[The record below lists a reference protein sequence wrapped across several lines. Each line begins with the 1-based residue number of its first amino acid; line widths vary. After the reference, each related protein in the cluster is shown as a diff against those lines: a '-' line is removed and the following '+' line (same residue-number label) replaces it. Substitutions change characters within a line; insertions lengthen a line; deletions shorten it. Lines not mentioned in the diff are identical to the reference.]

1 MAWHLNLGIDKRVLR
16 NTDPTERD
24 AELFKFNM
32 LGLMII
38 LVALIAFGSS
48 IVYLLLISHNLVL
61 SACLG
66 LLIGLMVFN
75 LYRLMLVTS
84 INAYHT
90 ELGEF
95 QSDHERL
102 FKHIGPAQAAGLDE
116 ETIQELVLQ
125 RISAL
130 RSLALEDKG
139 YRHDNAQMATFLIK
153 LLILAL
159 FALVFATGLEL
170 FVFRNQLNGA
180 FEAIRQVYAAR
191 PDSWIIQ
198 GALRPP
204 DAGGFFLIECQ
215 SVLFA
220 IDVLKLGLGP
230 VKILIDLAVV
240 GIFVI
245 PLILTY
251 RSYELIDSAYVREQ
265 ALQEMGISYYHYL
278 KTQAFCHQISTQSAS
293 EDLHARLNK
302 STAPA

>member
-16 NTDPTERD
+16 NTNPAQRD
-24 AELFKFNM
+24 TELFKFNM

-48 IVYLLLISHNLVL
+48 VVYLLLISHRLIL
-61 SACLG
+61 SLCLG

-75 LYRLMLVTS
+75 LYRLILVTS

-102 FKHIGPAQAAGLDE
+102 FKHVGPAQAGGLDE
-116 ETIQELVLQ
+116 EAIQELVAQ

-130 RSLALEDKG
+130 RNLALEDKG

-170 FVFRNQLNGA
+170 FVFRNQLNNA
-180 FEAIRQVYAAR
+180 FEAIRQVYATR
-191 PDSWIIQ
+191 PESWIVRS
-198 GALRPP
+198 ALRPP
-204 DAGGFFLIECQ
+204 DEGGFFLLECQ
-215 SVLFA
+215 SLLFA
-220 IDVLKLGLGP
+220 IDILKLGLGP
-230 VKILIDLAVV
+230 VKILIDLSVT
-240 GIFVI
+240 GIFTI

-278 KTQAFCHQISTQSAS
+278 KTQAFCHQLDTRYVS

-302 STAPA
+302 TTAPR